1 MWATE
6 PTRRMKHWRMLSPSA
21 RPRPIS
27 FPLAAILACL
37 VAAPWSIDAG
47 AAQKTVCTVT
57 INSPDERESFRR
69 HLPRDEYQVV
79 ELVERGRPDWL
90 ESACR
95 RGVVCDALIFSGRFD
110 NGTEFYSDSFVD
122 REFLTLQEMQSASCS
137 ASCSGLFSQLKE
149 VYLFGCNTLK
159 SQPTQVPSAEIAR
172 SLVRSGQAPAEAARL
187 AALLGERY
195 GQSNRDRLRH
205 VFRNVPVLYGFS
217 SQAPLGRSAGPLLER
232 YFQSAPAGEVASGR
246 PSPTLLGLFAP
257 SSMVAVPG
265 LNDADPHADFRADV
279 CGLANGSPAPAQKIA
294 FMHQVLQRDVTD
306 VRLFLDHLE
315 QFTASITPAPQQ
327 PPEVRAALARI
338 EDDHVPRE
346 RFLEFARDADEATV
360 QARMLALALARALGW
375 LTPAQEQAEFM
386 HMVARRMG
394 RGSLSH
400 TEVDLVCSRPSGGER
415 VDMQRPLLADAAR
428 PGDLSHAAVLACLGD
443 PGAHG
448 RTVQALSSPRDEE
461 VAVAQIYLRHRP
473 LAGVAELRTVTSNI
487 GRMGTGQAQLRALE
501 TLARQRL
508 ADAQSLQEIA
518 DLFPLARSLEV
529 QRAIAG
535 VLIRSDYRLLARA
548 DLARTLGR
556 HRLKSPGGSDVIDVL
571 IRLLRSS

>member
-1 MWATE
+1 MWVTE
-6 PTRRMKHWRMLSPSA
+6 PTRGMKHWRMLSRADRRRFVSA
-21 RPRPIS
+21 S
-27 FPLAAILACL
+27 VTALWACL
-37 VAAPWSIDAG
+37 LAAPWPFDAG

-57 INSPDERESFRR
+57 INSPDERESFSR

-90 ESACR
+90 QSACR
-95 RGVVCDALIFSGRFD
+95 RGVTCDALVFSGHFD

-122 REFLTLQEMQSASCS
+122 REFLTLKEMQSASCS

-159 SQPTQVPSAEIAR
+159 SQPTQVPSSEIVR
-172 SLVRSGQAPAEAARL
+172 SLVRSGHAPAEAARRS
-187 AALLGERY
+187 ALLAERY

-205 VFRNVPVLYGFS
+205 VFRNVPLLYGFS
-217 SQAPLGRSAGPLLER
+217 SQAPLGRAAGPLLER
-232 YFQSAPAGEVASGR
+232 YFQSAPAGEVAGGR
-246 PSPTLLGLFAP
+246 PSPTLLSLFAP
-257 SSMVAVPG
+257 SSMVAVQG
-265 LNDADPHADFRADV
+265 LTDVDPIASLRTDV
-279 CGLANGSPAPAQKIA
+279 CGLADESPGQAQKIA

-360 QARMLALALARALGW
+360 QARMLALARALGW

-415 VDMQRPLLADAAR
+415 VDIQRPLLADAAR

-473 LAGVAELRTVTSNI
+473 LAGVAELRAVTSNI

>member
-6 PTRRMKHWRMLSPSA
+6 PTRRMKHWRMLSPPA

-27 FPLAAILACL
+27 ALFAAILACL

-69 HLPRDEYQVV
+69 HLPPDEYQVV

-95 RGVVCDALIFSGRFD
+95 RGVVCDALIFSGHFD

-159 SQPTQVPSAEIAR
+159 SQSTQVPSAEIAR

-187 AALLGERY
+187 SALLGERY

-257 SSMVAVPG
+257 SSMVAVRG

-279 CGLANGSPAPAQKIA
+279 CGLANGSPALAQKIT

-315 QFTASITPAPQQ
+315 QFAASITPAPQQ
-327 PPEVRAALARI
+327 PPEVTAALARI
-338 EDDHVPRE
+338 EGDHGPRE

-360 QARMLALALARALGW
+360 QARMMALARTLGW
-375 LTPAQEQAEFM
+375 LTPAQEQAEFIK
-386 HMVARRMG
+386 MVARRMG

-400 TEVDLVCSRPSGGER
+400 TEVDLVCSRPPGGEWLD
-415 VDMQRPLLADAAR
+415 VQRPLVADAAR
-428 PGDLSHAAVLACLGD
+428 KGDLSHAAVLACLGD
-443 PGAHG
+443 PDAHG
-448 RTVQALSSPRDEE
+448 RTVRALSSPRDEE
-461 VAVAQIYLRHRP
+461 VAIAQIYLRHRP
-473 LAGVAELRTVTSNI
+473 LAGVAELRAVTLNI

-518 DLFPLARSLEV
+518 NLFPLARSLEV

-548 DLARTLGR
+548 DLARTLGQ
-556 HRLKSPGGSDVIDVL
+556 HRLKSPGGGDVIDVL
-571 IRLLRSS
+571 IRLLRSG

>member
-1 MWATE
+1 
-6 PTRRMKHWRMLSPSA
+6 
-21 RPRPIS
+21 
-27 FPLAAILACL
+27 
-37 VAAPWSIDAG
+37 
-47 AAQKTVCTVT
+47 
-57 INSPDERESFRR
+57 
-69 HLPRDEYQVV
+69 
-79 ELVERGRPDWL
+79 
-90 ESACR
+90 
-95 RGVVCDALIFSGRFD
+95 
-110 NGTEFYSDSFVD
+110 
-122 REFLTLQEMQSASCS
+122 
-137 ASCSGLFSQLKE
+137 
-149 VYLFGCNTLK
+149 
-159 SQPTQVPSAEIAR
+159 
-172 SLVRSGQAPAEAARL
+172 
-187 AALLGERY
+187 
-195 GQSNRDRLRH
+195 
-205 VFRNVPVLYGFS
+205 VLYGFS

-265 LNDADPHADFRADV
+265 LTDADPHADFRGDV
-279 CGLANGSPAPAQKIA
+279 CGLADGSPAPAQKIA

-315 QFTASITPAPQQ
+315 QLHRLDRPGS
-327 PPEVRAALARI
+327 AAARG
-338 EDDHVPRE
+338 EGGAGPDRGDHVPRE

-360 QARMLALALARALGW
+360 QARMLALAGARLGW

>member
-1 MWATE
+1 MRQSGSGGTGALFVAALTI
-6 PTRRMKHWRMLSPSA
+6 RRPQALNG
-21 RPRPIS
+21 PRVHLRLAHLRS
-27 FPLAAILACL
+27 SLNHSTPLAIAMHTPHC
-37 VAAPWSIDAG
+37 SSESG
-47 AAQKTVCTVT
+47 AVPKARFRGSMCTT
-57 INSPDERESFRR
+57 ATC
-69 HLPRDEYQVV
+69 
-79 ELVERGRPDWL
+79 RPA
-90 ESACR
+90 ESATMAHSHR
-95 RGVVCDALIFSGRFD
+95 LANRPLNALRV
-110 NGTEFYSDSFVD
+110 SD
-122 REFLTLQEMQSASCS
+122 RALK
-137 ASCSGLFSQLKE
+137 QLKSCASTST
-149 VYLFGCNTLK
+149 VKPAVRAPVRLCW
-159 SQPTQVPSAEIAR
+159 PSIRPPGRNR
-172 SLVRSGQAPAEAARL
+172 SRAVSYTHL
-187 AALLGERY
+187 
-195 GQSNRDRLRH
+195 
-205 VFRNVPVLYGFS
+205 
-217 SQAPLGRSAGPLLER
+217 
-232 YFQSAPAGEVASGR
+232 SAPAGEVASGR

-279 CGLANGSPAPAQKIA
+279 CGLANGNPAQAQKIA

-338 EDDHVPRE
+338 EGDHGPRE

-360 QARMLALALARALGW
+360 QARMMALARTLGW

-386 HMVARRMG
+386 HMIARRMG

-415 VDMQRPLLADAAR
+415 LDVQRPLVADAAR

-461 VAVAQIYLRHRP
+461 VAIVQIYLRHRP
-473 LAGVAELRTVTSNI
+473 LAGVAELRAVTSNI
-487 GRMGTGQAQLRALE
+487 GRMGNGQAQLRALE

-571 IRLLRSS
+571 IRLLRSG